1 MNSITPLLFHNQI
14 VFVTLEYCLQVY
26 LFISTK
32 HIMSLDMNSKYILMV
47 TVRSMLYIVNLK
59 IHDIMRLWWMVKKNR
74 KVEKI
79 LLFKRHSD
87 YSF

>member
-32 HIMSLDMNSKYILMV
+32 HIMSLDMNSKYILTV
-47 TVRSMLYIVNLK
+47 TVWSMLYIVNLK
-59 IHDIMRLWWMVKKNR
+59 IHHIMRL
-74 KVEKI
+74 
-79 LLFKRHSD
+79 
-87 YSF
+87 